1 MSKYPNRKYV
11 IIPTSKVEDIDF
23 NQVREKD
30 AKSLRL
36 SEDGEYTFVK
46 FEGDTTPE
54 FLEGFTQYTHAEIIP
69 ILNDTAGI
77 WYIDEEEALTWT
89 TTFEKVIDDIKWS
102 KYNPFNWFK

>member
-1 MSKYPNRKYV
+1 MSRYPNRKYV

-23 NQVREKD
+23 DQVKEKD

-46 FEGDTTPE
+46 FESDNTPN
-54 FLEGFTQYTHAEIIP
+54 FLDGFTQYTHAEILV

-77 WYIDEEEALTWT
+77 WYIDEEEASTLANTL
-89 TTFEKVIDDIKWS
+89 EEAIDNITWS
-102 KYNPFNWFK
+102 KYNPFNWFN

>member
-1 MSKYPNRKYV
+1 MNRYPNRKYV

-23 NQVREKD
+23 DQIKEKD

-46 FEGDTTPE
+46 FEGDTTPD
-54 FLEGFTQYTHAEIIP
+54 FLIGFTQYTHAEILV

-77 WYIDEEEALTWT
+77 WYIDEEEALTLAST
-89 TTFEKVIDDIKWS
+89 LEEAIDNIRWS
-102 KYNPFNWFK
+102 KYNPFNWFN

>member
-1 MSKYPNRKYV
+1 MSRYPNRKYV

-23 NQVREKD
+23 NQVRETD
-30 AKSLRL
+30 ARSLRI

-46 FEGDTTPE
+46 FDGDTTPD
-54 FLEGFTQYTHAEIIP
+54 FLIGFTQYTHAEILV

-77 WYIDEEEALTWT
+77 WYIDEEEALTWGDT
-89 TTFEKVIDDIKWS
+89 ITEVVDNITWS